1 MDQSFIQNT
10 FVKLPL
16 GFRPSS
22 KQLGGQGQMKPSP
35 GGPGWETPECGCGKD
50 RWYMQ
55 QKESGPEQPFP
66 SPEDLPD
73 PGIEPYVPYV
83 PCIGGQVLYH

>member
-16 GFRPSS
+16 GFRLSS

-35 GGPGWETPECGCGKD
+35 GGPGWETPECSCGKD

-55 QKESGPEQPFP
+55 QKESGPEHKH
-66 SPEDLPD
+66 L
-73 PGIEPYVPYV
+73 
-83 PCIGGQVLYH
+83 GQGRLGLKLRVGKSLHS